1 MRPATVADAHAILYA
16 ALDDKSW
23 SRSEPVPTAGRVV
36 WITGLSG
43 TGKSTLGRAVAAAMR
58 TKGRQVALLD
68 GDELRAVIAGKVG
81 HTEEE
86 RRELAFRYGSICR
99 FLSSEGVDVV
109 CATMSLFHACQE
121 WNRKNIPGYI
131 EVYLKVSLPKLVVR
145 DPKGL
150 YGRALRG
157 EISNVAGVD
166 LSYEEPLAPDLMID
180 NDIDREEMTPL
191 VEHILALVERKR

>member
-1 MRPATVADAHAILYA
+1 M
-16 ALDDKSW
+16 
-23 SRSEPVPTAGRVV
+23 
-36 WITGLSG
+36 
-43 TGKSTLGRAVAAAMR
+43 
-58 TKGRQVALLD
+58 
-68 GDELRAVIAGKVG
+68 
-81 HTEEE
+81 
-86 RRELAFRYGSICR
+86 
-99 FLSSEGVDVV
+99 
-109 CATMSLFHACQE
+109 
-121 WNRKNIPGYI
+121 
-131 EVYLKVSLPKLVVR
+131 SLPKLVVR